1 MLITDQILRRFDAK
15 GYELLDLEPVW
26 QVLGRIP
33 ANYHGSELC
42 MGQALQADYVLV
54 GEVQNAPYPILELS
68 LVMRE
73 TKSGHMVRGLSV
85 EVRSKTD
92 RSWGRGMRFILS
104 RPF

>member
-1 MLITDQILRRFDAK
+1 
-15 GYELLDLEPVW
+15 
-26 QVLGRIP
+26 
-33 ANYHGSELC
+33 

-54 GEVQNAPYPILELS
+54 GEVQNAPYLILAMN

-85 EVRSKTD
+85 DVRLNTD

-104 RPF
+104 RLF